1 MLAAWENIR
10 QQEDTFGNMQNE
22 ITRSGNTEIVEY
34 YLSTGLIQRCIDFQ
48 FKKLCALD
56 PGKKQYKEDL
66 FQDLCVWLLTYDN
79 AKMNDAHA
87 NNHFNALLTR
97 IIQNQI
103 YSNSSK
109 FYRQYIDFDR
119 RALWDDTEY
128 VSRKDGEE
136 REEED

>member
-1 MLAAWENIR
+1 MKDALIPEKKSNSEI
-10 QQEDTFGNMQNE
+10 FGNMQNE

-48 FKKLCALD
+48 FKKLCKLD
-56 PGKKQYKEDL
+56 PGKKQFKNDL

-103 YSNSSK
+103 YSASSK
-109 FYRQYIDFDR
+109 FFRQYIDFDK
-119 RALWDDTEY
+119 RALWDTAEY
-128 VSRKDGEE
+128 INRKEDGEE
-136 REEED
+136 EN